1 MYSLVQ
7 WPNVQ
12 HTLLC
17 SAKQQNSTVVAVW
30 YSMQSVQLGSGRPH
44 KSSVGHCRLLLL
56 LGRARQK
63 GGFHSDHDEEEDP
76 GEKDR
81 MIREGKNAK
90 MSLSKELGTL
100 P

>member
-81 MIREGKNAK
+81 MIKRRQKCKN
-90 MSLSKELGTL
+90 E
-100 P
+100 PV